1 MATLTRTGRVSE
13 LVEQPS
19 NLAGVPAP
27 FPINELQQIRA
38 TEQPHDEITLEVSN
52 NTALIDF
59 EAENDAPSEAS
70 GAVLVRSSLGI
81 VIAVIDECLVPSMKS
96 SLPLHMSSDPA

>member
-1 MATLTRTGRVSE
+1 MVSE

-38 TEQPHDEITLEVSN
+38 TEQPHDEITLEANN

-70 GAVLVRSSLGI
+70 GAVLVRSSVGI
-81 VIAVIDECLVPSMKS
+81 VIAVINECLVHSMKS